1 MHYLVFLDDGHGSQT
16 PGKRTPYIK
25 ELGRQIRENEF
36 NSAVV
41 DLIASKLKPLGI
53 TPIMVAP
60 GDSDRPL
67 KDRTNFANKTFKE
80 YKSKYGSNKVKAVYV
95 SVHYDALSHV
105 WSTAEGI
112 TVFVYNGQKNKASGT
127 LANDV
132 GNFLK
137 QGTKQKYRGVKEGNF
152 HVLRETDMPAIL
164 TENGFMSNNWESL
177 LMVNKDFQN
186 EVATEHAKG
195 ISKYFGISFKDN
207 GAPSTPASNKP
218 STPKPSTPTSP
229 SPSGNSNIKAFQTW
243 LNQNYNTKLST
254 DGLYGP
260 NTKKGAVKAL
270 QTELNKQTNAK
281 LDVDGI
287 FGNNTKNACITV
299 RKGATGNITRVI
311 QGELYGH
318 GLNPNGFDG
327 DFGNG
332 CDSAVRSFQKKK
344 GLSSDGVVG
353 KNTFEKMLK

>member
-1 MHYLVFLDDGHGSQT
+1 MHYLAFLDDGHGSET
-16 PGKRTPYIK
+16 FGKRTPYIK

-41 DLIASKLKPLGI
+41 DLIAAKLKPMGI
-53 TPIMVAP
+53 VPILVAP

-67 KDRTNFANKTFKE
+67 KERTNFANKTFQE
-80 YKSKYGSNKVKAVYV
+80 YKNRYGSNKVKAVYV
-95 SVHYDALSHV
+95 SVHYDALSNV

-112 TVFVYNGQKNKASGT
+112 TVFVYNGQKNKDSGK

-132 GNFLK
+132 GNYLK

-152 HVLRETDMPAIL
+152 HVLRETSMPAIL
-164 TENGFMSNNWESL
+164 TENGFMSSAWESL

-186 EVATEHAKG
+186 EVATEHVKG
-195 ISKYFGISFKDN
+195 ISKYFGLSFKDS
-207 GAPSTPASNKP
+207 GTLATPSQKT
-218 STPKPSTPTSP
+218 STPKPSES
-229 SPSGNSNIKAFQTW
+229 SSSKPSGNSNIKAFQTW

-254 DGLYGP
+254 DGLYGS

-281 LDVDGI
+281 LGVDGI

-299 RKGATGNITRVI
+299 RKGATGNITRII
-311 QGELYGH
+311 QGELYCH
-318 GLNPNGFDG
+318 DYNPNGFDG

-332 CDSAVRSFQKKK
+332 CDSAVRYFQRKE
-344 GLSSDGVVG
+344 GLASDGIVG
-353 KNTFEKMLK
+353 QNTFEKLLK